1 MRSIRRELESQRDAL
16 TNRISTSTRSTQD
29 DDHRRE
35 IFKDPF
41 GMASITHDDEV
52 VAAVVDTRARQVEE
66 IDRALADIDAG
77 RYGICRECGE
87 DTVLD
92 PRRIGIARDLIG
104 RNRRVRGVLRHQPGV
119 PIPAHEGLD
128 RRLAVDHRGHDLT
141 VATRCVGCQG
151 RLETGL
157 GRAA

>member
-1 MRSIRRELESQRDAL
+1 MRSIKRELETKRDAL
-16 TNRISTSTRSTQD
+16 TSAISSSTRSTQD

-35 IFKDPF
+35 VFKDPF

-52 VAAVVDTRARQVEE
+52 VAAVMDTRARQLEE

-87 DTVLD
+87 
-92 PRRIGIARDLIG
+92 PIAK
-104 RNRRVRGVLRHQPGV
+104 
-119 PIPAHEGLD
+119 A
-128 RRLAVDHRGHDLT
+128 RLKILPF
-141 VATRCVGCQG
+141 ATRCVACQA
-151 RLETGL
+151 RLEDGL

>member
-1 MRSIRRELESQRDAL
+1 MRSIRRELETQRDAL
-16 TNRISTSTRSTQD
+16 TNRISTSTRSSQD

-41 GMASITHDDEV
+41 GTASITHDDEV
-52 VAAVVDTRARQVEE
+52 VAAVVDTRARQLEE

-87 DTVLD
+87 EI
-92 PRRIGIARDLIG
+92 PKARLKI
-104 RNRRVRGVLRHQPGV
+104 LPF
-119 PIPAHEGLD
+119 
-128 RRLAVDHRGHDLT
+128 
-141 VATRCVGCQG
+141 ATRCVPCQG

>member
-1 MRSIRRELESQRDAL
+1 MRSIKRELETKRDAL
-16 TNRISTSTRSTQD
+16 ASAISSSTRSSRE

-35 IFKDPF
+35 VFKDPF

-52 VAAVVDTRARQVEE
+52 VAAVVDTRARQLVE

-87 DTVLD
+87 EI
-92 PRRIGIARDLIG
+92 PKARLKI
-104 RNRRVRGVLRHQPGV
+104 LPF
-119 PIPAHEGLD
+119 
-128 RRLAVDHRGHDLT
+128 
-141 VATRCVGCQG
+141 ATRCVACQA
-151 RLETGL
+151 RLEQGL

>member
-1 MRSIRRELESQRDAL
+1 MRSIRRELETQRDAL
-16 TNRISTSTRSTQD
+16 TNRISTSTRSSKD

-35 IFKDPF
+35 VFKDPF

-87 DTVLD
+87 DI
-92 PRRIGIARDLIG
+92 PKARLKI
-104 RNRRVRGVLRHQPGV
+104 LPF
-119 PIPAHEGLD
+119 
-128 RRLAVDHRGHDLT
+128 
-141 VATRCVGCQG
+141 ATRCVACQG

>member
-29 DDHRRE
+29 NDHRRE

-87 DTVLD
+87 EI
-92 PRRIGIARDLIG
+92 PKARLKI
-104 RNRRVRGVLRHQPGV
+104 LPF
-119 PIPAHEGLD
+119 
-128 RRLAVDHRGHDLT
+128 
-141 VATRCVGCQG
+141 ATRCVGCQG

>member
-52 VAAVVDTRARQVEE
+52 VAAAVDTPTSTPAGTASAASAARKSRRRVSRFSPSPRA
-66 IDRALADIDAG
+66 ASA
-77 RYGICRECGE
+77 
-87 DTVLD
+87 
-92 PRRIGIARDLIG
+92 ARDG
-104 RNRRVRGVLRHQPGV
+104 SRRASGALRSHYTRHQQ
-119 PIPAHEGLD
+119 ENL
-128 RRLAVDHRGHDLT
+128 
-141 VATRCVGCQG
+141 
-151 RLETGL
+151 
-157 GRAA
+157 

>member
-1 MRSIRRELESQRDAL
+1 MLARRRGPWHAFCVGTGASPRSPEAKAMRAIRRDLETSREAL
-16 TNRISTSTRSTQD
+16 TSAISASTRSSRD

-35 IFKDPF
+35 VVKDPF

-52 VAAVVDTRARQVEE
+52 VAAVVDTRARQLEE
-66 IDRALADIDAG
+66 IDRALADMDAG

-87 DTVLD
+87 E
-92 PRRIGIARDLIG
+92 IAK
-104 RNRRVRGVLRHQPGV
+104 
-119 PIPAHEGLD
+119 A
-128 RRLAVDHRGHDLT
+128 RLKILPF
-141 VATRCVGCQG
+141 ATRCVTCQG

>member
-1 MRSIRRELESQRDAL
+1 MRSIRRELESQRNAL
-16 TNRISTSTRSTQD
+16 TSRISTSTRSTQD

-87 DTVLD
+87 EI
-92 PRRIGIARDLIG
+92 PKARLKI
-104 RNRRVRGVLRHQPGV
+104 LPF
-119 PIPAHEGLD
+119 
-128 RRLAVDHRGHDLT
+128 
-141 VATRCVGCQG
+141 ATRCVGCQG

>member
-1 MRSIRRELESQRDAL
+1 MRSIRRELETQRDAL
-16 TNRISTSTRSTQD
+16 TNAISSSTRLSQE

-52 VAAVVDTRARQVEE
+52 VAAVVDTRARQLEE

-77 RYGICRECGE
+77 RYGICRDCGE
-87 DTVLD
+87 E
-92 PRRIGIARDLIG
+92 IAR
-104 RNRRVRGVLRHQPGV
+104 
-119 PIPAHEGLD
+119 A
-128 RRLAVDHRGHDLT
+128 RLKILPF
-141 VATRCVGCQG
+141 ATRCVTCQG
-151 RLETGL
+151 RLEGGL